1 MLMNNRSSLESQVL
15 KKGMKPIEIQ
25 KEVLWQEIL

>member
-15 KKGMKPIEIQ
+15 KKGMKLIEIQ